1 MTRTINHFLRS
12 EAAILTLLAMALI
25 SQTPHTA
32 VLFHRLSPSVEGAA
46 NFATWL
52 HAAAYAIA
60 LEFATLVF
68 VVRGQRALSW
78 LFALVSIAVNM
89 LYYAIGDL
97 SALYV
102 ASALLVSVAL
112 PVSIAFYSHNVAR
125 ESEGAE
131 GTEKAQAE
139 PAADAQPTP
148 EPFDAIESDAPPAP
162 PDPAQVIHAQTVT
175 EKQAKKHTKAKAHKR
190 KPVTGMT
197 PAQRRAQIVELELT
211 DAKDVQKQFGGSLRR
226 AQMDLAAV
234 KGEGQ

>member
-125 ESEGAE
+125 ESEGTEGAQAE
-131 GTEKAQAE
+131 GTE
-139 PAADAQPTP
+139 DAQPTP
-148 EPFDAIESDAPPAP
+148 EPSDAIEPDTPPAQ
-162 PDPAQVIHAQTVT
+162 PDPAQIIHAQTVT
-175 EKQAKKHTKAKAHKR
+175 EKQAKKHTKAKAHRR